1 MRDEGDLSRS
11 VEEQE
16 KVNSKDK
23 LARRINITWC
33 MCV

>member
-11 VEEQE
+11 VEEQ